1 MGLLHS
7 VPNSKFWVLT
17 RFSSFQSEKKK
28 KKFPCS
34 PSGVLS
40 RATRKETPSGGA
52 PIHLPHADTHAR
64 RHTAPRAR
72 LLPSGREPG
81 PRAPQPER
89 GRRGA
94 GLRPGA
100 LGSSGA
106 AGAAQAALDTNV
118 GFHRLETGVG
128 GGSMSHSP
136 RNVAASPGQQNGKY
150 ARDV

>member
-1 MGLLHS
+1 MVTGRVLL
-7 VPNSKFWVLT
+7 VFVAFRSKFQVLGT
-17 RFSSFQSEKKK
+17 YSVFILSVRKKK

-34 PSGVLS
+34 PSGLLS

-72 LLPSGREPG
+72 LLPSGRELG
-81 PRAPQPER
+81 PRAPQPKR

-100 LGSSGA
+100 PGSSGA
-106 AGAAQAALDTNV
+106 AGAALDANGGLPQIGDGGWEGQHFAFPPKCGCLPRAAEL
-118 GFHRLETGVG
+118 
-128 GGSMSHSP
+128 
-136 RNVAASPGQQNGKY
+136 
-150 ARDV
+150 